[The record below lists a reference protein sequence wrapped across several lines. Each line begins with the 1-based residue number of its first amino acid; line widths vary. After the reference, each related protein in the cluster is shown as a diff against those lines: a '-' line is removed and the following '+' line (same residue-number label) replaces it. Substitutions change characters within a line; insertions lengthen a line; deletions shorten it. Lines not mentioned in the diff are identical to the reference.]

1 MSTVYFLA
9 LFQVKAARMTAKNDD
24 SVVGARFGK
33 FTFTKQA
40 RAQNIFILFS
50 DFNSQSETPASLN
63 SYGKA
68 PSLPS
73 SVSGGTLYFQMM
85 NLVV

>member
-1 MSTVYFLA
+1 MMILSLELA
-9 LFQVKAARMTAKNDD
+9 LENSLSRNRQEYK
-24 SVVGARFGK
+24 
-33 FTFTKQA
+33 
-40 RAQNIFILFS
+40 IFYILFS

-73 SVSGGTLYFQMM
+73 SVSGGTLHFQMM
-85 NLVV
+85 NLVVEINNKSIL